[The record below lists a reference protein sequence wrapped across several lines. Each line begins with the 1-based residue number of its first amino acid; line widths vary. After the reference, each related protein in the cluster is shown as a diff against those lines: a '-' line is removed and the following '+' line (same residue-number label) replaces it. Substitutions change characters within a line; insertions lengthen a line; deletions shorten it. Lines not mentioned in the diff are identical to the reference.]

1 MRVVRGNLFDTGL
14 VVIAHSCNCQRVM
27 GSGVA
32 AQVKRLYPGAY
43 KAYVKKIDELSPQ
56 GAFGKASIYVCPER
70 IIMNIYGQFD
80 YCRGWSSGINGGQFT
95 NYEAFRSG
103 LIDGISLI
111 RDFAANSRFEKTKS
125 FSIAIPYKIGC
136 ARGGADWGEVEA
148 ILCDIEEKCNVEF
161 IAYKMEE

>member
-1 MRVVRGNLFDTGL
+1 MDILGVDEAGRGSVLGPM
-14 VVIAHSCNCQRVM
+14 VIAGVIVPEKMEKVLERM
-27 GSGVA
+27 GVKDS
-32 AQVKRLYPGAY
+32 KRLAPHRRTILSR
-43 KAYVKKIDELSPQ
+43 KLKK
-56 GAFGKASIYVCPER
+56 
-70 IIMNIYGQFD
+70 MFD
-80 YCRGWSSGINGGQFT
+80 YCRDWNSGINGGQFT

-136 ARGGADWGEVEA
+136 ARGGADWGEIEA